1 MLTTFAALV
10 FFASNSVLAV
20 PVPQVSGLPSL
31 PSILQ
36 PVPVVG
42 GLVSGAVGT
51 ASGLVSTTGLSGPL
65 GNVAS
70 NVPIV
75 GSVIRRGGV
84 PTVDSIAPSVAIGTV
99 DISKLVGVE
108 SVTVEDVVKRA
119 DDITA
124 SADVPVAPPAAPPV
138 ALPSVPVPSTPVP
151 SLPVPSIPM
160 PAIPVP
166 ALGGLNPMDI
176 VGSLPIANL
185 PVVGPLVSNVLPS
198 VGGAIPS
205 V

>member
-1 MLTTFAALV
+1 MSFQMLTTFAALV

-124 SADVPVAPPAAPPV
+124 SADVPVA
-138 ALPSVPVPSTPVP
+138 LPSVPVPSTPVP